1 MREHLSETVSISDVA
16 RVCRL
21 SLSYFVRA
29 FANTVGAAPYDWFLG
44 QRIVLA
50 QELLAH
56 TSPSLAEIAL
66 ECGFVDQSHFTN
78 TFVRRVGMTP
88 LRWRRHALRVQALPN
103 VVQPVGR

>member
-1 MREHLSETVSISDVA
+1 MREHLGETVSISEVA
-16 RVCRL
+16 RACRL

-29 FANTVGAAPYDWFLG
+29 FANTAGVAPYDWFLG

-50 QELLAH
+50 QKLLAR

-88 LRWRRHALRVQALPN
+88 LRWRRHAQSVQSLPN
-103 VVQPVGR
+103 MVHST